1 MSKKYKDNIKEV
13 FQIKNMTDKEADLYF
28 YGDIVGSYWDSWDD
42 TDQYPESIKN
52 FLDEV
57 GDRDLNIYINSG
69 GGSVFAGVAIYNM
82 LKRHKGYKTV
92 HVDGLAAS
100 IASVI
105 AMAGDKII
113 IPNNAWLMIHKPW
126 VATYGNADELRQ
138 VSETLDKL
146 QEGIINIYKEK
157 LKDRVDISTIE
168 EMVNKETWLTGED
181 AFKYFDIE
189 ISDSLEVFNK
199 VESDYLNRF
208 TEIPKELTE
217 KVKETENKVDEDEIS
232 NQLQI
237 EKEKLM
243 LELELI

>member
-1 MSKKYKDNIKEV
+1 MSKQYKDNVKEA
-13 FQIKNMTDKEADLYF
+13 FQFKNMTDDSVDLYF
-28 YGDIVGSYWDSWDD
+28 YSDIVSSYWDSWDD

-52 FLDEV
+52 FLDKV
-57 GDRDLNIYINSG
+57 GDKDLNIYINSG
-69 GGSVFAGVAIYNM
+69 GGSVFAGIAIYNM

-92 HVDGLAAS
+92 YVDGVAAS

-157 LKDRVDISTIE
+157 LKDGVDISTIE

-217 KVKETENKVDEDEIS
+217 NVKETENKVDEDEIS

>member
-1 MSKKYKDNIKEV
+1 
-13 FQIKNMTDKEADLYF
+13 MTDDSVDLYF
-28 YGDIVGSYWDSWDD
+28 YSDIVSSYWDSWDD

-57 GDRDLNIYINSG
+57 GDKDLNIYINSG
-69 GGSVFAGVAIYNM
+69 GGSVFAGIAIYNM

-92 HVDGLAAS
+92 YVDGVAAS

-157 LKDRVDISTIE
+157 LKDGVDISTIE

-217 KVKETENKVDEDEIS
+217 NVKETENKVDEDEIS